1 MIKRTVLSLIFFALS
16 VPLFAQP
23 EFLMPPLGKSQLY
36 RVDYISPMGDG
47 EFYLTLESQKR
58 GERFS
63 CNIKSFEDSLMT
75 MEISS
80 SSVSCRDSSGYYILK
95 AGDLMM
101 LLFPSISGLSR
112 RGGEKEL
119 VFPKTTRPGERY
131 RGTAVTLQGELD
143 KMDVILEVKLG
154 EIVVNPPESLTLGCG
169 RFNAMKVTNSS
180 EITLLGSP
188 QRLYFTIWYTKEQ
201 GPLRFSVSTME
212 GLMQIECTL
221 VNLLSTPDSLH

>member
-1 MIKRTVLSLIFFALS
+1 MIRRIALSLIFFALS
-16 VPLFAQP
+16 VPLPSQP
-23 EFLMPPLGKSQLY
+23 EFLMPPLGKRQFY
-36 RVDYISPMGDG
+36 RVDYTSPMGEG
-47 EFYLTLESQKR
+47 EFYLSLESKKR
-58 GERFS
+58 GESFS

-80 SSVSCRDSSGYYILK
+80 SSLICRDSSGYYILK
-95 AGDLMM
+95 AGDLIM
-101 LLFPSISGLSR
+101 LLLPTISGLSR
-112 RGGEKEL
+112 AGEEKEL
-119 VFPKTTRPGERY
+119 LFPKNTRPGERY
-131 RGTAVTLQGELD
+131 GGTTVTLRGEME

-154 EIVVNPPESLTLGCG
+154 EIVVNPPEPLTLGYG

-188 QRLYFTIWYTKEQ
+188 QRLYFTIWYTREQ

-221 VNLLSTPDSLH
+221 VNILSSQDSLH